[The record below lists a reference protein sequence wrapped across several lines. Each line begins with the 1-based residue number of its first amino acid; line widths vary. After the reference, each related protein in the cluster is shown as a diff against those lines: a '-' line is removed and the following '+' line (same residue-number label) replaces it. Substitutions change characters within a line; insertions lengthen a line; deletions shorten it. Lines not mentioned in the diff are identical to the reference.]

1 MEKLTFLDFE
11 TTGFK
16 ENRAVSFAL
25 IHICDNKVVKKKYTL
40 VHPMTEIE
48 VGAYKIHKIGFAQIR
63 NEKNFKQIWAEI
75 REYIE
80 GCKVIAHNVKYDLK
94 VLLGELDR
102 HDLECGEFQTICTC
116 ENAKRLITDS
126 ENHKLNTLCTY
137 FNLTLDN
144 HHNAK
149 DDTIACKNIYYKLL
163 ELGELVEKKVAG
175 RKKYDTDES
184 VIDENQRH
192 F

>member
-25 IHICDNKVVKKKYTL
+25 IHICDGEVVKKKYTL
-40 VHPMTEIE
+40 VNPMTEIE

-63 NEKNFKQIWAEI
+63 NEKNFRQIWAEI
-75 REYIE
+75 KEYIE
-80 GCKVIAHNVKYDLK
+80 GCKVIGHNVKYDLK

-102 HDLECGEFQTICTC
+102 YDLECGEFKTICTC
-116 ENAKRLITDS
+116 ENAKKLITDS
-126 ENHKLNTLCTY
+126 ENHKLNTMCKY

-149 DDTIACKNIYYKLL
+149 DDTIACKNVYYKLL
-163 ELGELVEKKVAG
+163 ELGDLVEKKVVG
-175 RKKYDTDES
+175 RKKYDTDET
-184 VIDENQRH
+184 VIDESQRH